1 MHRVTLSSHR
11 TTAEF
16 AKMAV
21 SVVSDRLVLG
31 NHTPLPG
38 FLALCLLWEPG
49 AQVLTQPRA
58 LDSPPFVGVRHLLRV
73 PHWPNQAHN
82 GLTSPFRAGGFNRFS
97 RPGREG
103 SDLVCRM
110 RISMQLNSRSC
121 ARWVMKC
128 ALFTVYPGCLVMALL
143 LQLCNASWSL
153 KQHLVN
159 GLTVGG

>member
-73 PHWPNQAHN
+73 PHWPNQAPQWPHQSFQDW
-82 GLTSPFRAGGFNRFS
+82 GLQPVLQA
-97 RPGREG
+97 RERG
-103 SDLVCRM
+103 E
-110 RISMQLNSRSC
+110 
-121 ARWVMKC
+121 
-128 ALFTVYPGCLVMALL
+128 
-143 LQLCNASWSL
+143 
-153 KQHLVN
+153 
-159 GLTVGG
+159 